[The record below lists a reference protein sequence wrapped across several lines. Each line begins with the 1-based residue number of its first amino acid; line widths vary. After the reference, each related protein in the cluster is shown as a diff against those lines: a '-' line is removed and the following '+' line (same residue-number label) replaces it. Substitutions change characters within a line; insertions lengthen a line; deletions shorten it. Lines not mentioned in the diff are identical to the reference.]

1 MQPILTENRPLFVAD
16 SSINPIGELRSVE
29 QIFLSNTIVSLPIG
43 LYLRMVGY
51 AKFRVVRYQNS
62 WIRAGSVA
70 CIIMWGGIAASFSKK
85 DV

>member
-1 MQPILTENRPLFVAD
+1 
-16 SSINPIGELRSVE
+16 
-29 QIFLSNTIVSLPIG
+29 
-43 LYLRMVGY
+43 MVGY

-85 DV
+85 DVWTPVYIVSDIFI

>member
-1 MQPILTENRPLFVAD
+1 
-16 SSINPIGELRSVE
+16 
-29 QIFLSNTIVSLPIG
+29 
-43 LYLRMVGY
+43 MVGY

-70 CIIMWGGIAASFSKK
+70 CIIMRGGIAASFSKK